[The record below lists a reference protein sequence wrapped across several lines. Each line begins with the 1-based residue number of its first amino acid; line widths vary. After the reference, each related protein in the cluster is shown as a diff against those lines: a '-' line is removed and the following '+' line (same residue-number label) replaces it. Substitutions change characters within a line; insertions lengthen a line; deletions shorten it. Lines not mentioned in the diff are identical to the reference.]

1 MIKNL
6 FILIILLDLCCV
18 GKTLND
24 DVVELLIIEED
35 EQQQQ
40 AKNCNDITGLFLSLS
55 LFLSSILLTLFFI
68 YLFKNMK
75 I

>member
-35 EQQQQ
+35 EQQ